1 MQTPLWLAAPGWIA
15 AFFWFAAL
23 VGHGALW
30 VEAVNRL
37 HGLGWNRKLIDA
49 LTMTCALACGGIPIL
64 AAILL
69 ARRSPSEPP
78 PAGLVAYA
86 WLSIA
91 ALIVVLV
98 MRIGLHWDPHRD
110 RRAAKTDVEP
120 IDLRQSLG
128 ADATR
133 DATLHRLATL
143 PGNTLLR
150 PQLES
155 LTVPLERLPPAL
167 GGLKI
172 AHLTDLHMSGRLTK
186 PYFVE
191 LVRRVNEWRP
201 DLVCITG
208 DIVEHSPQLEWIDD
222 TLGELAP
229 TVGSYF
235 ILGNHDK
242 KIDSDAVRRRLAEH
256 GLVDVGAETAT
267 VEHNGERFT
276 LCGDERPWFASNPPL
291 AGDEPLVLCLAHT
304 PDRFGW
310 AVRQGVDLVLA
321 GHNHGGQVCIP
332 PIGPLLCP
340 SVHGVRYAAGTFR
353 RGRTVMHVGRGS
365 GSLFPLRYACP
376 PEVALITLALQ

>member
-1 MQTPLWLAAPGWIA
+1 MQTPFWLA
-15 AFFWFAAL
+15 AFFWSAAPFWFVAL
-23 VGHGALW
+23 LGHGALW

-49 LTMTCALACGGIPIL
+49 LTLTCGLACGGIPIV
-64 AAILL
+64 AAIVL
-69 ARRSPSEPP
+69 ATRSTSQPA

-91 ALIVVLV
+91 ALVVVL
-98 MRIGLHWDPHRD
+98 MTRIALHWDPQRD
-110 RRAAKTDVEP
+110 SQTKKSQVASL
-120 IDLRQSLG
+120 DLQASLG
-128 ADATR
+128 EAATR

-155 LTVPLERLPPAL
+155 LTIPLERLPPAL
-167 GGLKI
+167 AGLRI

-186 PYFVE
+186 AYFAE
-191 LVRRVNEWRP
+191 LVRQVNEWRP
-201 DLVCITG
+201 DLVCVTG
-208 DIVEHSPQLEWIDD
+208 DIVEHTPQIEWIDD
-222 TLGELAP
+222 TLGMLTP
-229 TVGSYF
+229 SLGSYF
-235 ILGNHDK
+235 ILGNHDR
-242 KIDSDAVRRRLAEH
+242 KIDSDALRRRLENHA
-256 GLVDVGAETAT
+256 LTDVGSKIAA
-267 VEHNGERFT
+267 VERHGARIT
-276 LCGDERPWFASNPPL
+276 LCGDERPWFSSDPPL
-291 AGDEPLVLCLAHT
+291 TGDEPLVLCLAHT

-321 GHNHGGQVCIP
+321 GHNHGGQVCFP
-332 PIGPLLCP
+332 PFGPLLCP

-376 PEVALITLALQ
+376 PEVALVTLTK

>member
-1 MQTPLWLAAPGWIA
+1 MQTAFWLT
-15 AFFWFAAL
+15 AL
-23 VGHGALW
+23 LGHGALW
-30 VEAVNRL
+30 VELVNRL

-49 LTMTCALACGGIPIL
+49 LTLACGLACAGVPIL
-64 AAILL
+64 AVALL
-69 ARRSPSEPP
+69 MTRGAAP
-78 PAGLVAYA
+78 PAPASLVAYA

-91 ALIVVLV
+91 VLAIVVLT
-98 MRIGLHWDPHRD
+98 RIGLHWDPQRD
-110 RRAAKTDVEP
+110 PQTTKTGVATIDVLQTHGAA
-120 IDLRQSLG
+120 
-128 ADATR
+128 ATR

-155 LTVPLERLPPAL
+155 LTIPLERLPPAL
-167 GGLKI
+167 AGLKI
-172 AHLTDLHMSGRLTK
+172 AHLTDLHMSGRVTK

-191 LVRRVNEWRP
+191 LVNRVNEWRP

-208 DIVEHSPQLEWIDD
+208 DIIEHAPQIDWIDD
-222 TLGELAP
+222 TLGKLRTTP
-229 TVGSYF
+229 MGPYF

-242 KIDSDAVRRRLAEH
+242 KIDHDAVRRRLGEQ
-256 GLVDVGAETAT
+256 GMIDVGKNRALAEYR
-267 VEHNGERFT
+267 GERFVI
-276 LCGDERPWFASNPPL
+276 CGDERPWFGAEPSLTGYESL
-291 AGDEPLVLCLAHT
+291 ALCLSHT

-321 GHNHGGQVCIP
+321 GHNHGGQVCFP
-332 PIGPLLCP
+332 PFGPLLCP

-376 PEVALITLALQ
+376 PEVALITLEVG